1 MKKAHAAILIG
12 AIGLAACGKDA
23 TGSVK
28 TLNKG
33 YDRSASRVLVRE
45 IARPTRANLD
55 YAAWVANMILGDTA
69 KVRVSPTAIGADSLG
84 FGGLLQD
91 VRLKLEQTPLTY
103 AERSEPLAWK
113 PVENL
118 WLAWNFEMAGPLVS
132 RVQQIGQARWGDTSQ
147 VYLPFQQIASLYLHK
162 TETGDE
168 VWVHLEFQPWMTG
181 HLKGVSDQDGDG
193 FPDAWAKLA
202 AVELKPEMVALLRG
216 EYTTKV
222 LDRAEA
228 VQWANELAA
237 AWYPVYNTD
246 MVDLSQ
252 EPVFPQKATEPEVVQ
267 ELGGLEVESP
277 FAVIRGR
284 PFGPALYLVLTLAG
298 TKDSV
303 GKAAS
308 GAGATVPSGKVDS
321 MLASRLQSIQ
331 DGIAQELSS
340 HGGTW
345 DAWAKATENVRKA
358 AGTVIAKM
366 GPQDQ
371 AVVGIDGRLL
381 FRRELEYLS
390 SGDLATLAPPE
401 NPVERVKHLKDSLA
415 ALGIDFLFV
424 PVPTKIDAFPGI
436 LGKTA
441 AKTEIVQPWSR
452 KLLADLAAAGVETVD
467 LWPVLRGDSTYRRQD
482 THWNPSGADLAAKA
496 VARRIREY
504 SWFSAVS
511 AHPADFSWKDT
522 SWNDLGDLHE
532 RLPGTAKAKLGPET
546 VVGKR
551 LMLSGKAWEDADTS
565 SILLLGDSYLGV
577 YQKVGPKAAG
587 FPSCLAGELRIPVG
601 VVMGWGG
608 GPEAPRKLAARG
620 PDALKGRRLVV
631 WVMSVRDLF
640 RYPGGWNAQP

>member
-1 MKKAHAAILIG
+1 MKTTHAAILIG
-12 AIGLAACGKDA
+12 TIGLAACGKDA
-23 TGSVK
+23 TQSVK

-33 YDRSASRVLVRE
+33 YDRSSSRVLVRE

-55 YAAWVANMILGDTA
+55 YAAWIANMILGDTA
-69 KVRVSPTAIGADSLG
+69 KVRVSPAAIGIDSLG

-91 VRLKLEQTPLTY
+91 VRLKLEQTPLTS
-103 AERSEPLAWK
+103 AERSAPLAWK

-118 WLAWNFEMAGPLVS
+118 WLAWNFEVAGPLVS

-162 TETGDE
+162 TETGE
-168 VWVHLEFQPWMTG
+168 EIWVRLEFQPWMAG

-193 FPDAWAKLA
+193 FPDAWARLA
-202 AVELKPEMVALLRG
+202 AQELKPEMVALLRG

-252 EPVFPQKATEPEVVQ
+252 EPIFPQKATEPEVAR
-267 ELGGLEVESP
+267 ELGGLEVKAP

-284 PFGPALYLVLTLAG
+284 PFGPALYLVMTLAEG
-298 TKDSV
+298 SDSA
-303 GKAAS
+303 GKTS
-308 GAGATVPSGKVDS
+308 VRTGATVPSGKVDS
-321 MLASRLQSIQ
+321 TLASRLRSIQ

-345 DAWAKATENVRKA
+345 DAWVKATENVRKA
-358 AGTVIAKM
+358 AESALSKM
-366 GPQDQ
+366 GAQDQ
-371 AVVGIDGRLL
+371 ASVGGDGRLL

-390 SGDLATLAPPE
+390 SGDLASLVAAE
-401 NPVERVKHLKDSLA
+401 NPVEKIRRLKDSLA
-415 ALGIDFLFV
+415 TLGIDFLFV

-436 LGKTA
+436 LGKAA

-452 KLLADLAAAGVETVD
+452 KLLSDLAAVGVETVD
-467 LWPVLRGDSTYRRQD
+467 LWPVVRGDATYRRQD
-482 THWNPSGADLAAKA
+482 THWNPFGADLAAKA

-504 SWFSAVS
+504 SWFPAVS
-511 AHPADFSWKDT
+511 ADSAAFSWKDT
-522 SWNDLGDLHE
+522 SWSDLGDLHE
-532 RLPGTAKAKLGPET
+532 RLPGADKAKLGPET

-551 LMLSGKAWEDADTS
+551 LMLSGKAWEEADTS

-577 YQKVGPKAAG
+577 YQKIAPKAAG
-587 FPSCLAGELRIPVG
+587 FPSCLAGELQLPVS
-601 VVMGWGG
+601 VIMGWGG

-620 PDALKGRRLVV
+620 PDALTGRRLVV

-640 RYPGGWNAQP
+640 RHPGGWSAQP

>member
-1 MKKAHAAILIG
+1 MKTTLAAILIG
-12 AIGLAACGKDA
+12 TIGLAACGKDA
-23 TGSVK
+23 TQSVR

-33 YDRSASRVLVRE
+33 YDRSSSRVLVRE
-45 IARPTRANLD
+45 IVRPTRANLD
-55 YAAWVANMILGDTA
+55 YAAWVANTILGDTA
-69 KVRVSPTAIGADSLG
+69 KVRVSPAAIGVDSLG

-91 VRLKLEQTPLTY
+91 VRLKLEQTPLTSD
-103 AERSEPLAWK
+103 ERSEPLAWK

-181 HLKGVSDQDGDG
+181 HLKGISDQDGDG

-202 AVELKPEMVALLRG
+202 APELKPRMVALLRG

-252 EPVFPQKATEPEVVQ
+252 EPFFPQKATEPEVVE
-267 ELGGLEVESP
+267 ELRGLKVESP
-277 FAVIRGR
+277 FAVVRGR
-284 PFGPALYLVLTLAG
+284 PFGPSLYLVLTLAG

-303 GKAAS
+303 GKTES
-308 GAGATVPSGKVDS
+308 VAGATPLVGNMDS
-321 MLASRLQSIQ
+321 TLASRLRSIQ
-331 DGIAQELSS
+331 DGIAQELSN

-345 DAWAKATENVRKA
+345 DAWVKATESVRETA
-358 AGTVIAKM
+358 RGVLAKM
-366 GPQDQ
+366 GAQEQ
-371 AVVGIDGRLL
+371 ASVGRDGRLL
-381 FRRELEYLS
+381 FRRELEYLL
-390 SGDLATLAPPE
+390 SGDLASLAAAE
-401 NPVERVKHLKDSLA
+401 NPVEKIRRLKDSLA
-415 ALGIDFLFV
+415 TLGIDFLFV
-424 PVPTKIDAFPGI
+424 PVPTKIDAYPGI
-436 LGKTA
+436 LGKAA
-441 AKTEIVQPWSR
+441 AKTDIVQPWSR
-452 KLLADLAAAGVETVD
+452 KLLSDLAAAGVETVD
-467 LWPVLRGDSTYRRQD
+467 LWPVLRGDATYRRQD

-504 SWFSAVS
+504 SWFPVVS
-511 AHPADFSWKDT
+511 AHPAEFSWKDT
-522 SWNDLGDLHE
+522 TWSDLGDLHE
-532 RLPGTAKAKLGPET
+532 RLPGADKAKLGPET

-551 LMLSGKAWEDADTS
+551 LMLSGKAWEEADTS

-577 YQKVGPKAAG
+577 YQKISPKSAG
-587 FPSCLAGELRIPVG
+587 FPSCLAGELQVPVS
-601 VVMGWGG
+601 VIMGWGG
-608 GPEAPRKLAARG
+608 GPEVPRKLAARG
-620 PDALKGRRLVV
+620 PEALNGRRLVV

-640 RYPGGWNAQP
+640 RHPGGWSAKP

>member
-1 MKKAHAAILIG
+1 MKKSHAAILIG
-12 AIGLAACGKDA
+12 AICLAACGKDA
-23 TGSVK
+23 TGFVK

-33 YDRSASRVLVRE
+33 YDRSTSRVLVRE
-45 IARPTRANLD
+45 IVRPTRANLD
-55 YAAWVANMILGDTA
+55 HAAWVANMILCDTA
-69 KVRVSPTAIGADSLG
+69 KVRVSPEPIGLDSLG

-91 VRLKLEQTPLTY
+91 VRLKLEQTPLTTVEQ
-103 AERSEPLAWK
+103 AEPLAWK
-113 PVENL
+113 AVENL

-162 TETGDE
+162 TEAGDE
-168 VWVHLEFQPWMTG
+168 VWVHLEFQPWMNG
-181 HLKGVSDQDGDG
+181 HLKGISDQDGDG

-202 AVELKPEMVALLRG
+202 AGELKPEMVTLLRG

-246 MVDLSQ
+246 MLDLSQ
-252 EPVFPQKATEPEVVQ
+252 EPSFPQKATEPEVVE
-267 ELGGLEVESP
+267 ELGGLKVDAP

-284 PFGPALYLVLTLAG
+284 PFGPALYLVLTLADA
-298 TKDSV
+298 KDSV
-303 GKAAS
+303 GKAVS
-308 GAGATVPSGKVDS
+308 GGGAPVPAGKVDS
-321 MLASRLQSIQ
+321 TLPSRLESIRS
-331 DGIAQELSS
+331 GVAQELST
-340 HGGTW
+340 HGGSW
-345 DAWAKATENVRKA
+345 EAWMNATENVRKSA
-358 AGTVIAKM
+358 DAVVAKM

-371 AVVGIDGRLL
+371 AAVGVDGRLL

-390 SGDLATLAPPE
+390 SGDLASLAAAE
-401 NPVERVKHLKDSLA
+401 NPVEKIRRLKDSLA
-415 ALGIDFLFV
+415 AQGIDFLFV

-436 LGKTA
+436 LGNAT

-452 KLLADLAAAGVETVD
+452 KLLSDLAAVGVETVD
-467 LWPVLRGDSTYRRQD
+467 LWQVLRGDSTYRRQD

-504 SWFSAVS
+504 SWFASAS

-522 SWNDLGDLHE
+522 SWSDLGDLHE
-532 RLPGTAKAKLGPET
+532 RLPGAAKAKLGPET

-551 LMLSGKAWEDADTS
+551 LMLSGKAWEEADTS

-587 FPSCLAGELRIPVG
+587 FPSCLAGELQIPVG

-640 RYPGGWNAQP
+640 KYPGGWSAQP